1 MKSYLQRD
9 RLRSIAMK
17 FASRFL
23 LLVIISSFAGS
34 FIPLATAEE
43 STMPCCVGKA
53 EGHCDSGLT
62 APKVP
67 QPKPEPM
74 CGLGAASDTASSN
87 TLNLDE
93 VTVVANPEPVHTHK
107 AASTS
112 SSKSP
117 AAESNTVE
125 QKCQM
130 DCGACTTA
138 TSRHKRESTT
148 QTRTVLASPAI
159 VTVRFESTTSVHS
172 PTEYWTQ
179 ISPRGP
185 PANF

>member
-9 RLRSIAMK
+9 RLRSIALK
-17 FASRFL
+17 LASRFL
-23 LLVIISSFAGS
+23 LLVILSSFAGS
-34 FIPLATAEE
+34 FLPLATAEE
-43 STMPCCVGKA
+43 STMPCCAGKA

-74 CGLGAASDTASSN
+74 CGLDAASST
-87 TLNLDE
+87 TLNLDA
-93 VTVVANPEPVHTHK
+93 VTTDVAEPVHTHK
-107 AASTS
+107 SASTS

-125 QKCQM
+125 KQCQM

-138 TSRHKRESTT
+138 TSRHKRESTIQT
-148 QTRTVLASPAI
+148 QTVLASPAT

-172 PTEYWTQ
+172 SNEYWTQ

-185 PANF
+185 PSRC